1 MTEKRPADIVSPITD
16 IALPDKVSLADA
28 RSAAR
33 VGHDKPTSENS
44 IVLLIDHQIG
54 LMAGVCDFTSIAGRG
69 YGVPGAAKNTGADVC
84 LLPSPL
90 WEGSGVGVG
99 VGSPTA
105 TPTPLATRATLPK
118 RGRVKSGARSL
129 R

>member
-54 LMAGVCDFTSIAGRG
+54 LMAGVSLSIKAMSSAWPAWRK
-69 YGVPGAAKNTGADVC
+69 PSRC
-84 LLPSPL
+84 LS
-90 WEGSGVGVG
+90 
-99 VGSPTA
+99 
-105 TPTPLATRATLPK
+105 
-118 RGRVKSGARSL
+118 
-129 R
+129 